1 MHPVHTKWKYASVPS
16 ILLQPCRWEVH
27 AACGRTA
34 RHARALVG
42 APWLRPAS
50 TYHRQSMPMPG
61 RQTDPRR
68 VAQAHRAAAAP
79 RQDQPGPLQRGDD
92 AEPIVLDDEDEELRR
107 ALAASMQ
114 GARRHRPPCEGC
126 REFQQI

>member
-1 MHPVHTKWKYASVPS
+1 MDEHSDLVADFCGITGCSYHVAENYLAAHDWDPNRAIDFYFQHP
-16 ILLQPCRWEVH
+16 
-27 AACGRTA
+27 
-34 RHARALVG
+34 
-42 APWLRPAS
+42 
-50 TYHRQSMPMPG
+50 PG
-61 RQTDPRR
+61 PDD
-68 VAQAHRAAAAP
+68 AAAAP

-114 GARRHRPPCEGC
+114 GASPPAPCC